1 MLDIPVGKISYF
13 VYRIEFQVRGS
24 TYICS
29 FLWITWARKTNPD
42 T

>member
-1 MLDIPVGKISYF
+1 MLDIPVRKISYF
-13 VYRIEFQVRGS
+13 VYTIEFQVRRS

-29 FLWITWARKTNPD
+29 FLWITWVPKTNPD